1 MFIKNPNKKESY
13 SFRVKPELLENI
25 KNYAKA
31 TNQTVPE
38 ILNDLIEE
46 KTKGLHLTNDY
57 LPKGYNENIFI
68 SIPPL
73 EELRNENLDL
83 LNNNNSSNI
92 PEIKHILE
100 VKQISNNLDIWTDT
114 EGYKSS
120 NDNLKHEGIEF
131 VLLPDLI
138 LQAGYHIVGVDG
150 LLPYCLI
157 PIYFRVTNN
166 NKLIISNIHIN
177 TAMNMI
183 KKSQNLEL
191 LDIAKGYEYLV
202 NGILRKYTNL
212 LKKASFNESEGTYYT
227 GGFTY
232 INYEELL
239 KDLWSKLL
247 VDLDD
252 IKLDINTTV
261 VTHLDGAIERTTTRE
276 ELLSTTLVS
285 DNPYLLWNE
294 IDELKDELKTSIK
307 ENEDLKKENKSINQ
321 QLTELQQQVNTISEI
336 LNREYTKEEIL
347 DHISKQ

>member
-57 LPKGYNENIFI
+57 LPKGYNENIII

-73 EELRNENLDL
+73 EELRTENLDL
-83 LNNNNSSNI
+83 LNNNNSSN
-92 PEIKHILE
+92 ILE
-100 VKQISNNLDIWTDT
+100 VKQISNNLDIWTDK

-120 NDNLKHEGIEF
+120 NENLKHEGIEF

-150 LLPYCLI
+150 LLQYCLI
-157 PIYFRVTNN
+157 PIYFRVTTN

-177 TAMNMI
+177 TALNMI

-191 LDIAKGYEYLV
+191 LDIAKAYEYLV
-202 NGILRKYTNL
+202 NDIIRKYTNL
-212 LKKASFNESEGTYYT
+212 LKNASFNESEGTYYT

-247 VDLDD
+247 VELDD
-252 IKLDINTTV
+252 IKPDINTTV

-285 DNPYLLWNE
+285 DNPVLLWNE

-307 ENEDLKKENKSINQ
+307 ENEDLKKENENINQ
-321 QLTELQQQVNTISEI
+321 QLTELRQQVNTISEI
-336 LNREYTKEEIL
+336 LNREYTREEIL

>member
-38 ILNDLIEE
+38 ILNDLIDE

-57 LPKGYNENIFI
+57 LPKGYNENIII

-73 EELRNENLDL
+73 EELRTENLDL
-83 LNNNNSSNI
+83 LNNNNSSN
-92 PEIKHILE
+92 ILE
-100 VKQISNNLDIWTDT
+100 VKQISNNLDIWTDK

-120 NDNLKHEGIEF
+120 NENLKHEGIEF

-150 LLPYCLI
+150 LLQYCLI
-157 PIYFRVTNN
+157 PIYFRVTTN

-177 TAMNMI
+177 TALNMI

-191 LDIAKGYEYLV
+191 LDIAKAYEYLV
-202 NGILRKYTNL
+202 NDTIRKYTNL
-212 LKKASFNESEGTYYT
+212 LKNASFNESEGSYYT

-247 VDLDD
+247 VELDD
-252 IKLDINTTV
+252 IKPDINTTV

-307 ENEDLKKENKSINQ
+307 ENEDLKKENESINQ

-336 LNREYTKEEIL
+336 LNREYTREEIL

>member
-38 ILNDLIEE
+38 ILNDLIDE

-57 LPKGYNENIFI
+57 LPKGYNENIII

-73 EELRNENLDL
+73 EELRTENLDL
-83 LNNNNSSNI
+83 LNNNNSSN
-92 PEIKHILE
+92 ILE

-114 EGYKSS
+114 NGYKSS
-120 NDNLKHEGIEF
+120 NENLKHEGIEF

-138 LQAGYHIVGVDG
+138 LQAGYHIIGVDG
-150 LLPYCLI
+150 LLQYCLI
-157 PIYFRVTNN
+157 PIYFRVTTN

-177 TAMNMI
+177 TALNMI

-191 LDIAKGYEYLV
+191 LDIAKAYEYLV
-202 NGILRKYTNL
+202 NDTIRKYTNL
-212 LKKASFNESEGTYYT
+212 LKNASFNESEGSYYT

-247 VDLDD
+247 VELDD
-252 IKLDINTTV
+252 IKPDINTTV

-307 ENEDLKKENKSINQ
+307 ENEDLKKENESINQ

-336 LNREYTKEEIL
+336 LNREYTREEIL

>member
-57 LPKGYNENIFI
+57 LPKEYNENIII

-92 PEIKHILE
+92 LE

-120 NDNLKHEGIEF
+120 NRDLKHEGIEF

-157 PIYFRVTNN
+157 PIYFRVTKS
-166 NKLIISNIHIN
+166 NKLIISNVHIN
-177 TAMNMI
+177 TALNMI

-191 LDIAKGYEYLV
+191 LDIAKAYEYLV
-202 NGILRKYTNL
+202 NDTIRKYTNL
-212 LKKASFNESEGTYYT
+212 LKNASFNESEGTYYA

-247 VDLDD
+247 VELDD
-252 IKLDINTTV
+252 IKPDINTTV
-261 VTHLDGAIERTTTRE
+261 VTHLDGVIERTTTRE
-276 ELLSTTLVS
+276 ELLSTSLVS

-307 ENEDLKKENKSINQ
+307 ENEDLKKENESINQ

-336 LNREYTKEEIL
+336 LNSEYTREEIL
-347 DHISKQ
+347 DRISKQ

>member
-38 ILNDLIEE
+38 ILNDLIDE

-57 LPKGYNENIFI
+57 LPKGYNENIII

-73 EELRNENLDL
+73 EELRTENLDL
-83 LNNNNSSNI
+83 LNNNNSSN
-92 PEIKHILE
+92 ILE

-114 EGYKSS
+114 NGYKSS
-120 NDNLKHEGIEF
+120 NENLKHEGIEF

-138 LQAGYHIVGVDG
+138 LQAGYHIIGVDG
-150 LLPYCLI
+150 LLQYCLI
-157 PIYFRVTNN
+157 PIYFRVTTN

-177 TAMNMI
+177 TALNMI

-191 LDIAKGYEYLV
+191 LDIAKAYEYLV
-202 NGILRKYTNL
+202 NDTIRKYTNL
-212 LKKASFNESEGTYYT
+212 LKNASFNESEGTYYT

-247 VDLDD
+247 VELDD
-252 IKLDINTTV
+252 IKPDINTTV

-307 ENEDLKKENKSINQ
+307 ENEDLKKENESINQ
-321 QLTELQQQVNTISEI
+321 QLTELRQQVNTISEI
-336 LNREYTKEEIL
+336 LNREYTREEIL

>member
-57 LPKGYNENIFI
+57 LPKGYNESIII

-73 EELRNENLDL
+73 EELRAENLDL
-83 LNNNNSSNI
+83 VNNSNSSN
-92 PEIKHILE
+92 ILE

-120 NDNLKHEGIEF
+120 NRDLKHEGIEF

-157 PIYFRVTNN
+157 PIYFRVTKS
-166 NKLIISNIHIN
+166 NKLIISNVHIN
-177 TAMNMI
+177 TALNMTRV
-183 KKSQNLEL
+183 
-191 LDIAKGYEYLV
+191 YLTFQ
-202 NGILRKYTNL
+202 I
-212 LKKASFNESEGTYYT
+212 
-227 GGFTY
+227 
-232 INYEELL
+232 
-239 KDLWSKLL
+239 
-247 VDLDD
+247 
-252 IKLDINTTV
+252 TT
-261 VTHLDGAIERTTTRE
+261 
-276 ELLSTTLVS
+276 
-285 DNPYLLWNE
+285 
-294 IDELKDELKTSIK
+294 
-307 ENEDLKKENKSINQ
+307 
-321 QLTELQQQVNTISEI
+321 
-336 LNREYTKEEIL
+336 
-347 DHISKQ
+347 

>member
-57 LPKGYNENIFI
+57 LPKGCNENIII

-92 PEIKHILE
+92 LE

-120 NDNLKHEGIEF
+120 NRDLKHEGIEF

-150 LLPYCLI
+150 LLSYCLI
-157 PIYFRVTNN
+157 PIYFRVTKS
-166 NKLIISNIHIN
+166 NKLIISNVHIN
-177 TAMNMI
+177 TALNMI

-191 LDIAKGYEYLV
+191 LDIAKAYEYLV
-202 NGILRKYTNL
+202 NDTIRKYTNL
-212 LKKASFNESEGTYYT
+212 LKNASFNESEGTYYT

-247 VDLDD
+247 VELDD
-252 IKLDINTTV
+252 IKPDINTTV
-261 VTHLDGAIERTTTRE
+261 VTHLDGAIERTTTME

-307 ENEDLKKENKSINQ
+307 ENEDLKKENEDINQ
-321 QLTELQQQVNTISEI
+321 KLTDLQQQVTQMAKVWAEIS
-336 LNREYTKEEIL
+336 KEENTTKTNE
-347 DHISKQ
+347 SKQ